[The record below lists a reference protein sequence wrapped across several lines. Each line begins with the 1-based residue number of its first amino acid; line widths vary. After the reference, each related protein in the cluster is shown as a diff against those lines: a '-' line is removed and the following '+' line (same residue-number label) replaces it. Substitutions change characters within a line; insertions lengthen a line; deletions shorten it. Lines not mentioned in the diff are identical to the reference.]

1 MFTSSLRAPV
11 VCELPRTSEM
21 KQCAILMFADDLSGA
36 SDSGAEFFRRGLCTE
51 IVLQSNE
58 RQELDSTC
66 NNALVLD
73 TDSRTADKQE
83 AIARLRKAIE
93 LTSNVDANVC
103 YKKIDSTL
111 RGNVALVRSN
121 TMPLSCSCRRNTF
134 RNWSV

>member
-1 MFTSSLRAPV
+1 
-11 VCELPRTSEM
+11 M

-73 TDSRTADKQE
+73 TATLDKEE

-111 RGNVALVRSN
+111 RGSVALVRSN
-121 TMPLSCSCRRNTF
+121 TIPLSCSCRRRNTF